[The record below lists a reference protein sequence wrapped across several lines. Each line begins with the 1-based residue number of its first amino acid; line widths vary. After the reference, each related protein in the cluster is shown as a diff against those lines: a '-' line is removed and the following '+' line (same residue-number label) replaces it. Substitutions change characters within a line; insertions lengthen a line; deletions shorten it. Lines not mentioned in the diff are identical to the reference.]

1 MKIKSKFWIEVDGK
15 PVFGR
20 GRVMLLE
27 GIESNGSISKA
38 AREINISYRKAW
50 GYLDAME
57 KRLQMQLVER
67 HAGGKD
73 GGGASLTA
81 EARAF
86 LNKFRKLEEGLN
98 EIVDKRFLEV
108 FEAKGG

>member
-1 MKIKSKFWIEVDGK
+1 MKIKSKLWIEVDGK

-20 GRVMLLE
+20 GRIILLE
-27 GIESNGSISKA
+27 GIERHGSISKA

-57 KRLQMQLVER
+57 KRLDIPLVHR
-67 HAGGKD
+67 QVGGKD
-73 GGGASLTA
+73 GGGASLTE

-86 LNKFRKLEEGLN
+86 LNKFKKLEEGLK
-98 EIVDKRFLEV
+98 EIIDKRFQEV
-108 FEAKGG
+108 FETKRG